1 MTNTANNT
9 IDIIDY
15 MLRLGIDP
23 VLCKYVANNS
33 QLKREIMYEL
43 RHNLKPIS
51 SKSIIIRVLN
61 RYLPASYKK
70 TQKKI

>member
-43 RHNLKPIS
+43 RHSLRPVS

>member
-43 RHNLKPIS
+43 RHNLRPVS

>member
-1 MTNTANNT
+1 MTITANST
-9 IDIIDY
+9 INIVDY

-33 QLKREIMYEL
+33 QLKRDILYEL
-43 RHNLKPIS
+43 RHNLRPVS